1 MSILAIYKVEDSNIT
16 GQGGSKMYNIEAK
29 CVELSRKFRE
39 ISEADGSTPYKLA
52 RKAGI
57 SSSTISGFLKGKS
70 KPRIDTLLIICNQ
83 LGISMT
89 EFMEERESMEQYARD
104 EQELVKIYRSLSN
117 EKRKQL
123 STYVKMLQEYSG
135 SMDG

>member
-1 MSILAIYKVEDSNIT
+1 
-16 GQGGSKMYNIEAK
+16 
-29 CVELSRKFRE
+29 
-39 ISEADGSTPYKLA
+39 
-52 RKAGI
+52 
-57 SSSTISGFLKGKS
+57 
-70 KPRIDTLLIICNQ
+70 
-83 LGISMT
+83 MT

>member
-1 MSILAIYKVEDSNIT
+1 
-16 GQGGSKMYNIEAK
+16 MYNTEEK
-29 CVELSRKFRE
+29 CMELSKKFRE
-39 ISEADGSTPYKLA
+39 ICEVNGSTPYKLA

-89 EFMEERESMEQYARD
+89 DFLGERERLEQYARD
-104 EQELVKIYRSLSN
+104 EWELVKVYRSLSD

-123 STYVKMLQEYSG
+123 SIYIKMLEEYSG

>member
-1 MSILAIYKVEDSNIT
+1 
-16 GQGGSKMYNIEAK
+16 MYNIEAK

-39 ISEADGSTPYKLA
+39 ISEANGSTPYKLA

-89 EFMEERESMEQYARD
+89 DFLGERERLEQYARD
-104 EQELVKIYRSLSN
+104 ERELVKVYRSLSD

-123 STYVKMLQEYSG
+123 SIYIKMLEEYSG

>member
-1 MSILAIYKVEDSNIT
+1 MKKVFCKILSILVIYKVEDSNIT

-39 ISEADGSTPYKLA
+39 ISEANGSTPYKLA
-52 RKAGI
+52 RKA
-57 SSSTISGFLKGKS
+57 
-70 KPRIDTLLIICNQ
+70 
-83 LGISMT
+83 
-89 EFMEERESMEQYARD
+89 
-104 EQELVKIYRSLSN
+104 EQELVKLYRSLSG

-123 STYVKMLQEYSG
+123 ITYVKMLQEYSG

>member
-1 MSILAIYKVEDSNIT
+1 
-16 GQGGSKMYNIEAK
+16 MYNVEAK

-39 ISEADGSTPYKLA
+39 ISEANGSTPYKLA

-83 LGISMT
+83 LGI
-89 EFMEERESMEQYARD
+89 FMEERESMEQYARD
-104 EQELVKIYRSLSN
+104 EQELVKAYRSLSK

>member
-39 ISEADGSTPYKLA
+39 ISEANGSTPYKLA

-89 EFMEERESMEQYARD
+89 DFLGERERLEQYARD
-104 EQELVKIYRSLSN
+104 ERELVKVYRSLSD

-123 STYVKMLQEYSG
+123 SIYIKMLEEYSG